1 MRIENIKDL
10 FKRITFIDS
19 NSRKLQYKILTDL
32 EEHVV
37 VLVTTPIKFSSMSKK
52 ELDTLRNKQQEL
64 LEKQLNEQKAKIL
77 EKQETKILEKE
88 GNSYKNNIG
97 VYKEFFETP
106 IDKINE
112 NLKELKTQ
120 YIKDLN
126 NISGSACNTCAKKSL
141 IRKYMHLIDSK
152 LTDNE
157 TVN

>member
-10 FKRITFIDS
+10 FKRITFID
-19 NSRKLQYKILTDL
+19 NNARKLQYKILTDL
-32 EEHVV
+32 DEHVV
-37 VLVTTPIKFSSMSKK
+37 VLVTTPIKFSSMPKE
-52 ELDTLRNKQQEL
+52 ELDALRNKQQEL
-64 LEKQLNEQKAKIL
+64 LEKQLNEQKA
-77 EKQETKILEKE
+77 KILEKE

-126 NISGSACNTCAKKSL
+126 NISGSSCNTCAKKSL
-141 IRKYMHLIDSK
+141 IRKYMHLIDST